1 MELERIRKS
10 IDDVDSMI
18 IRLMAK
24 RADFVAAASKL
35 KKSEQG
41 VRDPKR
47 VEQVIVNIREKA
59 NQAGL
64 DAELA
69 EQTYRTM
76 INWFVEK
83 ELSLFRHSTNGSK

>member
-1 MELERIRKS
+1 MELEKIRKS

-24 RADFVAAASKL
+24 RADFVAAAAKL
-35 KKSEQG
+35 KKNEQG

-47 VEQVIVNIREKA
+47 VEQVIANIREKA
-59 NQAGL
+59 RQAGL

-83 ELSLFRHSTNGSK
+83 ELGLFRQSNSSK